1 MYQELLEGLKLN
13 SIVSSELPNNSNK
26 PNVNSVN
33 STNTEFKRVQPFS
46 VDNFQQD
53 LIEKSYKKNKYFADN
68 TTRLNAYD
76 IVHSCI
82 RTVVF
87 RMLGYP
93 VKSYKD
99 NWLPVAYRTTL
110 GSATHDFIQNTSTSF
125 TENEV
130 YLRIPSKNIS
140 VKIDCITNDDTI
152 VEIKSCT
159 YNDYSKIIHS
169 NEARSEDFYQALLY
183 KMLLENHLDES
194 KSQDLGERANKYN
207 LPKLNKYNINKIQ
220 MIYVCHELLAADKT
234 IEDSIEFA
242 KKLKRLLKSKFN
254 SLWFIKPILYN
265 LDNDRYKFHLQLLNE
280 RLEETQSFIDNKIIP
295 TMDHRFVDK
304 TKCFFCLYKD
314 VCEKNK

>member
-13 SIVSSELPNNSNK
+13 SIIEGDSSTKNTNNTNYD
-26 PNVNSVN
+26 NSLKIVD
-33 STNTEFKRVQPFS
+33 KKVQLFS

-87 RMLGYP
+87 RMLGFP

-152 VEIKSCT
+152 IEIKSCT
-159 YNDYSKIIHS
+159 YSDYEKIVKN
-169 NEARSEDFYQALLY
+169 NESRSEDFYQALLY
-183 KMLLENHLDES
+183 KMLLENHLEES
-194 KSQDLGERANKYN
+194 KQQDLGERANKYN
-207 LPKLNKYNINKIQ
+207 LPKLEKYNINKIQ
-220 MIYVCHELLAADKT
+220 MIYVCHELLAADKS
-234 IEDSIEFA
+234 IAESIEFS
-242 KKLKRLLKSKFN
+242 KSLKRLLKSKFN
-254 SLWFIKPILYN
+254 TLWFIKDIVYDISN
-265 LDNDRYKFHLQLLNE
+265 DKYKHHLDLINN
-280 RLEETQSFIDNKIIP
+280 RLIETQDFINKQLVP
-295 TMDHRFVDK
+295 PMDHQFVDK

-314 VCEKNK
+314 SCKKYQ